1 MKIKELWESD
11 FEFRKV
17 AINYFEKFKK
27 EMQDIDQ
34 RHDAWGGFKYKGWW
48 YDLHLF
54 DDEDGDM
61 DCIYSV
67 KINCNGDLETDFDN
81 ELVIPET
88 ESLECDSCKH
98 YQYYEVEEPLYCDG
112 EFHGNNGKVF
122 CNNCVEATQ

>member
-1 MKIKELWESD
+1 MKL
-11 FEFRKV
+11 F
-17 AINYFEKFKK
+17 FKLSFVFL
-27 EMQDIDQ
+27 ISLN
-34 RHDAWGGFKYKGWW
+34 A
-48 YDLHLF
+48 
-54 DDEDGDM
+54 
-61 DCIYSV
+61 YSHSV
-67 KINCNGDLETDFDN
+67 QVQYCINCNGDLETDFDN

>member
-17 AINYFEKFKK
+17 AINYFEKYKK

-34 RHDAWGGFKYKGWW
+34 RYDSWGGFKYNGWW

-54 DDEDGDM
+54 IDEDGIR
-61 DCIYSV
+61 DCFYEV

-88 ESLECDSCKH
+88 ETFKCDSCDN
-98 YQYYEVEEPLYCDG
+98 YEYYEIDELKFCDG
-112 EFHGNNGKVF
+112 KFFVCPITAKVF
-122 CNNCVEATQ
+122 CEGC